1 MTSGMEQGARELL
14 CSILFSRAGVRMY
27 TLQFISRTLH
37 ELRAI
42 SRLYMSICKF
52 LFSMQLKCI

>member
-14 CSILFSRAGVRMY
+14 RLILFSRADVHTY

-42 SRLYMSICKF
+42 SRLYMFIRKF

>member
-14 CSILFSRAGVRMY
+14 CLILFSRAGVRMY

-42 SRLYMSICKF
+42 SRLYMSYVNFYFRCN
-52 LFSMQLKCI
+52 

>member
-14 CSILFSRAGVRMY
+14 CLILFSRADVHTY
-27 TLQFISRTLH
+27 TLEFISRTLH

-42 SRLYMSICKF
+42 SRLYMFIRNFYFRCN
-52 LFSMQLKCI
+52 